1 MTSMKRVGLAMALV
15 MGVLGGVAAPPVATP
30 HHDDEER
37 RRRKKGGKSDP
48 PTVIRQK
55 RPYSAPRLTRYHA
68 IQRVGP
74 SKQHDQQDKLVR
86 RAARQAND
94 DQLHARQKAKWG

>member
-1 MTSMKRVGLAMALV
+1 MTSMKRAGLVMALV
-15 MGVLGGVAAPPVATP
+15 MGVLGMGAAAEAPPP
-30 HHDDEER
+30 PR
-37 RRRKKGGKSDP
+37 GPKKGGKSDP
-48 PTVIRQK
+48 PTVTRQK

-74 SKQHDQQDKLVR
+74 TKQHDQQDKLVR

-94 DQLHARQKAKWG
+94 EQLHARQKAKWG